1 MYNKVLLFIIGI
13 TTSGKTTLSNIL
25 VTARGIH
32 NFFPVAQI
40 IGRKKRH
47 DDKDTELQKFVSPED
62 YRKTMLLCSNGPYGI
77 ELRSF
82 NNFLKSTNR
91 FGVVIGNTENLNN
104 LIALQND
111 KFKLVSIMLTISET
125 KENELIELE
134 KQLSKYFE
142 PNILKS
148 RLHMQQNLIEQ
159 YFYNDKYRQRIDLHF
174 IKQKQSLKDY
184 LLKINE
190 YIEINYKYKIIS
202 DLLIL
207 ENDIN
212 EISYRI
218 NKERELK

>member
-1 MYNKVLLFIIGI
+1 
-13 TTSGKTTLSNIL
+13 
-25 VTARGIH
+25 
-32 NFFPVAQI
+32 
-40 IGRKKRH
+40 
-47 DDKDTELQKFVSPED
+47 
-62 YRKTMLLCSNGPYGI
+62 
-77 ELRSF
+77 
-82 NNFLKSTNR
+82 
-91 FGVVIGNTENLNN
+91 
-104 LIALQND
+104 
-111 KFKLVSIMLTISET
+111 
-125 KENELIELE
+125 
-134 KQLSKYFE
+134 
-142 PNILKS
+142 
-148 RLHMQQNLIEQ
+148 MQQNLIEQ